1 MSELGNRIER
11 ERSVLASLLIEPFA
25 YRELPEDF
33 QNDFFEVKE
42 YRALFET
49 IMSEFIDSGQ
59 PANMVTLGK
68 NHPEFAELIIDVT
81 FAQPSLN
88 GNLRHI
94 AASLKNHRHLEKI
107 EQPEEPKQEIKI
119 DVSQFAPIT
128 SKEIGETLS
137 FTIKHDDENKL
148 LAFLGMLSAYT
159 EDSQMNLMFNAP
171 SSTGK
176 SYIPTEVAKL
186 FPVEDV
192 IQLGGASPTA
202 FFHSGKFDKEKDVY
216 IVNLERKILIFLDQ
230 PHDQLLQR
238 LRSLLSHDQKVIEHR
253 ITDKTQR
260 GGTKTKTI
268 LLKGFCSVVFCSAS
282 LKTDEQEATRCF
294 LLSPETSQEK
304 LKAGIEQKIRRESNP
319 EAFNLWLESNPD
331 RRLLKER
338 IKAIKQEHINEI
350 RISKED
356 EKFIAESFI
365 RPSML
370 KPRDQRDI
378 GRIISLVKIFA
389 LMNLW
394 WRAREGNTI
403 EVNESDVHE
412 AFSIWLKIRD
422 SQELSIAPYV
432 FRFFQEIILP
442 AYREK
447 NQGLIA
453 TGLNRKEI
461 LQKHLKEYGRP
472 LALDKLRFE
481 ILPQLEASG
490 LIFQEADS
498 NDRRNKLIYPNEK
511 T

>member
-1 MSELGNRIER
+1 MSGIGERIER
-11 ERSVLASLLIEPFA
+11 ERQVLATLLFENYA
-25 YRELPEDF
+25 YRELTEDF

-42 YRALFET
+42 HRALFEA
-49 IMSEFIDSGQ
+49 IKSEFINSGQ
-59 PANMVTLGK
+59 PTNMIILGK
-68 NHPEFAELIIDVT
+68 KFPELAELIIDVT
-81 FAQPSLN
+81 YAQPSLN
-88 GNLRHI
+88 GKFRQV
-94 AASLKNHRHLEKI
+94 AASLKNHRKLEKI
-107 EQPEEPKQEIKI
+107 EKTEEPKPEIKI
-119 DVSQFAPIT
+119 DTSQFKPIT

-216 IVNLERKILIFLDQ
+216 TVDLERKILIFLDQ

-238 LRSLLSHDQKVIEHR
+238 LRSLLSHDQKIIEHR

-268 LLKGFCSVVFCSAS
+268 LLKGFCSVVFCTAS

-294 LLSPETSQEK
+294 LLSPETTQEK

-319 EAFNLWLESNPD
+319 EAFNLWLESNSD
-331 RRLLKER
+331 RQLLKER
-338 IKAIKQEHINEI
+338 IRAIKQERINEI

-356 EKFIAESFI
+356 EKFIADSFI

-370 KPRDQRDI
+370 RPRDQRDI
-378 GRIISLVKIFA
+378 GTNRRGSTRIHGYV
-389 LMNLW
+389 
-394 WRAREGNTI
+394 GN
-403 EVNESDVHE
+403 V
-412 AFSIWLKIRD
+412 
-422 SQELSIAPYV
+422 
-432 FRFFQEIILP
+432 
-442 AYREK
+442 
-447 NQGLIA
+447 QGNRRR
-453 TGLNRKEI
+453 TGRG
-461 LQKHLKEYGRP
+461 H
-472 LALDKLRFE
+472 
-481 ILPQLEASG
+481 
-490 LIFQEADS
+490 
-498 NDRRNKLIYPNEK
+498 
-511 T
+511 